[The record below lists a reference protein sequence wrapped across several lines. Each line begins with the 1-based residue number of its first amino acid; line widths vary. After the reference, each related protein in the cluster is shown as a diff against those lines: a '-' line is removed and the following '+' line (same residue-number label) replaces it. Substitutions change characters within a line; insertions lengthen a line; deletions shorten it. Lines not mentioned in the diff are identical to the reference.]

1 MPRERIEELD
11 MRFLLGLILGAF
23 ILGVSIYIHDA
34 NVGVGERN
42 MVNWD
47 VVSENWQAAK
57 TRVQREWAQ
66 LSARI

>member
-1 MPRERIEELD
+1 
-11 MRFLLGLILGAF
+11 MRFFLGLIVGAF
-23 ILGVSIYIHDA
+23 IAVSVAYIHDS

-47 VVSENWQAAK
+47 VASQSWQAAK
-57 TRVQREWAQ
+57 TRVQQEWAQ